1 MSDDVVVTGMGAL
14 TPLGGDVESLWEG
27 LLQGRSGVRRIDDL
41 LPAGGVLDELPV
53 RIGATMAV
61 SPDTLLSRV
70 QARRMD
76 RCEQAALVAAQQAW
90 QDAGAPEVDQER
102 LAVVIGTGIGGVS
115 TLLAQD
121 DLLEAKGPGKVSPL
135 TVPMLMPNGPA

>member
-14 TPLGGDVESLWEG
+14 TPLGGDVESLWQG

-41 LPAGGVLDELPV
+41 LPAGVLDELPV

-61 SPDTLLSRV
+61 SPDTLLTRV

-76 RCEQAALVAAQQAW
+76 RCEQAALVAARQAW
-90 QDAGAPEVDQER
+90 EDAGAPEVDQER

-121 DLLEAKGPGKVSPL
+121 D
-135 TVPMLMPNGPA
+135 